1 MCIQMM
7 LCNVFCMFDVKAI
20 IQSHKYNHFSRLTMA
35 IKINFGCWF
44 NTKTHT
50 VLFPDTAMSAPR
62 PRARSRSR
70 TRSPADSPH
79 RARHSHPLAHFPQP
93 EEVATTR
100 SWVQL
105 TQEIYNLRHA
115 IGFLG
120 LLLAAVV
127 NLPIT
132 LGPYTRSRLASITW
146 IRRTTYDRGQP
157 IDIMNTG
164 TTFLR
169 HHQQPFAQLL
179 WLLAEAPRFSW
190 HLRRYLRDTIN
201 NSTEAMTE
209 YIITFLYLQYI
220 NNPDAPPNYRVLDV
234 RYFEVFTDLMI
245 NLGNTLQQTYR
256 SAMSVMTAIPHDFP
270 PTAEPSMS
278 YYVYLYNRNG

>member
-20 IQSHKYNHFSRLTMA
+20 IQSHKYNQFFSPDNGHQEQLWVL
-35 IKINFGCWF
+35 IQN
-44 NTKTHT
+44 KTHT

-157 IDIMNTG
+157 IDIINTG

-169 HHQQPFAQLL
+169 HHRQPFAQLL
-179 WLLAEAPRFSW
+179 WLLASSKIQLAFAP
-190 HLRRYLRDTIN
+190 I
-201 NSTEAMTE
+201 
-209 YIITFLYLQYI
+209 
-220 NNPDAPPNYRVLDV
+220 PP
-234 RYFEVFTDLMI
+234 
-245 NLGNTLQQTYR
+245 GHHQQQ
-256 SAMSVMTAIPHDFP
+256 H
-270 PTAEPSMS
+270 
-278 YYVYLYNRNG
+278 